1 MSNLAPQKINLSYSG
16 LLQVPGGLTSSLQ
29 YITDGNGVSSGL
41 QISTTGFSGT
51 IVSDTVTITG
61 GTINGTAIGATNP
74 SSGRFSSLTV
84 SALTGLLK
92 GSSGAVSTA
101 TANTDYLTPPSGT
114 AILKANSGGALA
126 NATSGVDYAPAT
138 SGSSVLS
145 GNGSGGFTNV
155 SIGPGL
161 TFVGSTISTTT
172 GLDNTKLLASNGLN
186 GFTAVTVGSGLQ
198 YSGGT
203 LSSVSGGGSVTT
215 VSVVSANG
223 FTGTVANASSTPA
236 ITLATSI
243 TGLLKGNGTAISA
256 ASAGT
261 DYAPATSGTAL
272 LKGNGAGGFSSAA
285 AGSDYLAPPS
295 GTSILK
301 ANSGGA
307 LANAVAGTDYP
318 GLSTTNTFTANQT
331 ISGNLTA
338 SALIPSSSTI
348 PTNGLFLPTTNT
360 LAWSTNSTER
370 LRLDSSGN
378 LGLGVTPSAWNG
390 MVPAFE
396 IGGYGSAVASWGSN
410 RNLYLLSNAYYGA
423 GGFTYKTT
431 GGAAYYNLSG
441 ETNSHKFYVAPSG
454 TAGNAI
460 SFTQAMT
467 LDASGLLSVGRTSAW
482 DSNAVLTLEKSGVA
496 AQVINSTT
504 NTVTLIN
511 VANGNSAFAY
521 TGTASNHPFAFYTNG
536 SERARIDSSGNL
548 LVGTTTAPT
557 TGKMNI
563 VNGLQMTGAST
574 GTAIAS
580 NNGSAEVAYLT
591 LGAVFNVAGS
601 YDVALGISNIAT
613 TAGKRIYVQNRT
625 AGVYLADGGT
635 SWTSNSDERLKT
647 NLKPIENAAQKVST
661 LRAVTGRYK
670 TDEEGVSRS
679 FLIAQDVQAVL
690 PEAVD
695 ASDPDKLGVAYT
707 DTIPLLV
714 AAIKELSAEL
724 NELKQKVNA

>member
-172 GLDNTKLLASNGLN
+172 GLDNTKLLASDGLN

-198 YSGGT
+198 YSGGVLAST
-203 LSSVSGGGSVTT
+203 SGGGSVTT

-236 ITLATSI
+236 ITLTTSV

-256 ASAGT
+256 
-261 DYAPATSGTAL
+261 
-272 LKGNGAGGFSSAA
+272 AA

-370 LRLDSSGN
+370 MRLDSSGN
-378 LGLGVTPSAWNG
+378 LGLGVTPSAWS
-390 MVPAFE
+390 MKAFE
-396 IGGYGSAVASWGSN
+396 
-410 RNLYLLSNAYYGA
+410 L
-423 GGFTYKTT
+423 T
-431 GGAAYYNLSG
+431 GGSLASNGADDIRIFANSYFNGTSFIYKATGAATQYLGSQG
-441 ETNSHKFYVAPSG
+441 QHRFYVAGNG

-467 LDASGLLSVGRTSAW
+467 LDASGNLGVGTTSPGNFAGTVKLVVG
-482 DSNAVLTLEKSGVA
+482 SAATTTTPGAITVYSGTA
-496 AQVINSTT
+496 TYGG
-504 NTVTLIN
+504 LYF
-511 VANGNSAFAY
+511 ANGTVGNQLYRGAVEYNHSTDALLLYSA
-521 TGTASNHPFAFYTNG
+521 G

-548 LVGTTTAPT
+548 LVGTTSPLLAGTHSF
-557 TGKMNI
+557 
-563 VNGLQMTGAST
+563 VNTGA
-574 GTAIAS
+574 TACS
-580 NNGSAEVAYLT
+580 LT
-591 LGAVFNVAGS
+591 VRNTNA
-601 YDVALGISNIAT
+601 
-613 TAGKRIYVQNRT
+613 TAGGYWRLGPDSTNNFVVYNQNNVGMYMAT
-625 AGVYLADGGT
+625 GAT
-635 SWTSNSDERLKT
+635 SWTANSDERLKT
-647 NLKPIENAAQKVST
+647 DLKPIENAAQKVST

-670 TDEEGVSRS
+670 TDDEGVSRS

-695 ASDPDKLGVAYT
+695 ASDPDKLGVQYT

-724 NELKQKVNA
+724 NLLKQKVNA